1 MVLQERRQGIQQKT
15 LMAVRSKL
23 LAFSACAGL
32 TACGPS
38 PHEAY
43 ESNPSVMCAGVGGY
57 AEAAIVIAEAAAL
70 AEEQGL
76 QFRVFGE
83 RIDSTEEPY
92 WVFVYFPDTKMY
104 LATGFEGQGGHA
116 YFSRHRELSE
126 SVDDHIMQLADQ
138 YLGDE
143 FECEPVQVAP

>member
-1 MVLQERRQGIQQKT
+1 MRQKT
-15 LMAVRSKL
+15 LMAVNSKL

-57 AEAAIVIAEAAAL
+57 AEAANVIAETAAM

-83 RIDSTEEPY
+83 RIDSREERY
-92 WVFVYFPDTKMY
+92 WVFVYFPDTMMY
-104 LATGFEGQGGHA
+104 LATGFEGQGSWA
-116 YFSRHRELSE
+116 YFYRHRELSE
-126 SVDDHIMQLADQ
+126 AVDDQIMQLADQ